1 MHRVSR
7 ATKRRIVRALAGRK
21 AIGRLRSFARNAL
34 VRLTSQVPRRGTV
47 PGLLSIIV
55 PVYDV
60 EEYLD
65 DCLKTLRFQQYW
77 NVEIVVVD
85 DGSPDNSLAIARRH
99 QLRDPRIRIIRRP
112 NGGLSAARNT
122 GVGAAR
128 GEFLAFADSDDTVP
142 PAGYRA
148 ALESLTETG
157 SDFAVLP
164 YRRIKGALILPAG
177 PRVQAVHR
185 ETRRAITVEDYPEIQ
200 ANVIMCSKVFRRDF
214 WDRQGLSFAEGVIYE
229 DQFASSEVYVR
240 ARAFDVLTVP
250 LYNWRIRVGSISRGQ
265 REVTNLR
272 AWFAA
277 ANESIRVLRQ
287 HGSSAAV
294 VTERVVHLLSTMPQ
308 FTSRV
313 SRSDQGFWEV
323 LHEELP
329 GLVGQLTREVYLSRV
344 PPQLKVLNHL
354 ITTGQRAAAEQ
365 FVLSGGRGMRTTR
378 MGEEE
383 VGHVAYLPFWH
394 DPATAVPDEYFRISD
409 DQARATCSI
418 RRVRVLA
425 PTTVEIE
432 AWAFIQNV
440 DLSGWD
446 FQVRANARAQ
456 GHEDVPLPVEQ
467 RFEQAIDELNVSGSG
482 YCDYRRGGV
491 VITIDTRV
499 LGAGTWK
506 VWLELTAGPLS
517 RSIVAGNPW
526 PFGSGM
532 LRQPVAA
539 GEGRAALAT
548 AESQGH
554 FRLEVFDNGL
564 VADRAVLQDGEV
576 RLRLKGP
583 VPQHITLLSPGRK
596 PVPGRPAT
604 GTPEGAWTAT
614 FPVPATG
621 PGNGNSATCWEV
633 HATSQGRKV
642 PVRFAPAGWEQEQGG
657 LLTWRAEVS
666 RAGELELWAHRRA
679 AQILGADIHESGI
692 TLRLR
697 TDGLDIAGLQAV
709 FESSGTTLYGAI
721 GDGPDGTLTVSLPF
735 FGERWGEADQLLP
748 SGTYRFFL
756 LHPATG
762 ESVQP
767 LAGPGFLDEL
777 PQDVLTPHVRVR
789 LRLRSG
795 KRAVSVVI
803 SGPVP
808 VSDRGTR
815 NQLRLQQLANQGK
828 ADERA
833 VFFRS
838 LYGEAA
844 NDSGLAIHH
853 ELRRRNSDLT
863 LYWSVQDLAVPVPE
877 GAVPVIEETAEWH
890 RRLGSAQY
898 VVLNVHQP
906 DWYLKPHGQVMVQT
920 YHGYPY
926 KGMGKAWWEF
936 TDMADKR
943 IASYLDRAAA
953 WDYLV
958 SPASYA
964 TPALLTA
971 FFTPEAASRVAV
983 IECGYP
989 RNDILLSGEGSKVRD
1004 RIRAVLDIDDGQ
1016 KAVLYAPTF
1025 RDHLSADGMTAVV
1038 GDLFDTQA
1046 AAEALGPDYVL
1057 LVRGHAFH
1065 ARGNAAR
1072 VRGGNIR
1079 DVTYYHD
1086 VMDLCLASD
1095 AAVLDYSSLRFD
1107 YALMRKP
1114 MIFHVPDEES
1124 YHAMRPAIMPYGPTA
1139 PGPRVRS
1146 TEEVVAALRDLDG
1159 VASRYR
1165 SAVETFISTYM
1176 ELEDGHAAERVVDTV
1191 FGALRP
1197 PVG

>member
-1 MHRVSR
+1 MS
-7 ATKRRIVRALAGRK
+7 ALGGRK
-21 AIGRLRSFARNAL
+21 AIRRLRSFSRNTL
-34 VRLTSQVPRRGTV
+34 VRLTSQVHRRGTV

-65 DCLKTLRFQQYW
+65 ECLGTLRFQQYTK
-77 NVEIVVVD
+77 VEIIVVD
-85 DGSPDNSLAIARRH
+85 DGSPDNSVAIARRQ

-122 GVGAAR
+122 GVAAAR

-142 PAGYRA
+142 AAGYRA
-148 ALESLTETG
+148 AVESLTETG

-164 YRRIKGALILPAG
+164 YRRIKGALVLPAG

-185 ETRRAITVEDYPEIQ
+185 EARRAITVDDYPEIQ
-200 ANVIMCSKVFRRDF
+200 ANVIMCSKIFRRDF

-229 DQFASSEVYVR
+229 DQFASSEVYAR

-250 LYNWRIRVGSISRGQ
+250 VYNWRIRAGSISKSQ
-265 REVTNLR
+265 RELANLR

-287 HGSSAAV
+287 AGSSAAV

-313 SRSDQGFWEV
+313 TRSDQGFWE
-323 LHEELP
+323 LLREQLP
-329 GLVGQLTREVYLSRV
+329 GLVGQLSRELYISRV
-344 PPQLKVLNHL
+344 PPQHKVLNHL
-354 ITTGQRAAAEQ
+354 IMTDQRPAAEQ
-365 FVLSGGRGMRTTR
+365 FIRSRGRGMRATR
-378 MGEEE
+378 VGEEE
-383 VGHVAYLPFWH
+383 VGHVAYLPFWR
-394 DPATAVPDEYFRISD
+394 DPATAVPDECFRISD
-409 DQARATCSI
+409 DQAQATCSI

-440 DLSGWD
+440 DMSDRDLE
-446 FQVRANARAQ
+446 VRAYARAR
-456 GHEDVPLPVEQ
+456 GHEDVPLQVKQ
-467 RFEQAIDELNVSGSG
+467 RFEQAIDELNVPGSG
-482 YCDYRRGGV
+482 YCDYRHGGL
-491 VITIDTRV
+491 VITVDTRA

-517 RSIVAGNPW
+517 RSVVAGNPW

-532 LRQPVAA
+532 LRHPVPA
-539 GEGRAALAT
+539 GEGRAAVAT
-548 AESQGH
+548 AERWGH
-554 FRLEVFDNGL
+554 FQLEVFDHGL
-564 VADRAVLQDGEV
+564 VAERAVVLDGEV
-576 RLRLKGP
+576 RLRLRGP
-583 VPQHITLLSPGRK
+583 VPQQIALLSAGRQR
-596 PVPGRPAT
+596 VQGRP
-604 GTPEGAWTAT
+604 GPVTPDRVWTVT
-614 FPVPATG
+614 FPVPSTRPRDRGFAM
-621 PGNGNSATCWEV
+621 CWEV
-633 HATSQGRKV
+633 RATSEGRQV
-642 PVRFAPAGWEQEQGG
+642 PVRFGPTVPWEQESGG
-657 LLTWRAEVS
+657 LLTWHAGVS
-666 RAGELELWAHRRA
+666 QTGELELWARQRA
-679 AQILGADIHESGI
+679 AQIVGADIDDSEI
-692 TLRLR
+692 TFRLR
-697 TDGLDIAGLQAV
+697 THGLDIADIQAV
-709 FESSGTTLYGAI
+709 FESSRTTSCGVVEV
-721 GDGPDGTLTVSLPF
+721 GPESTVTVRLPF
-735 FGERWGEADQLLP
+735 LEERWGEGGQQLL
-748 SGTYRFFL
+748 SGTYRFSL
-756 LHPATG
+756 VHLATG
-762 ESVQP
+762 ETVVP

-777 PQDVLTPHVRVR
+777 PQDVLTPQARVQLL
-789 LRLRSG
+789 LRRTEP
-795 KRAVSVVI
+795 RAVKVVV
-803 SGPVP
+803 SPPLP
-808 VSDRGTR
+808 VSDRGLR
-815 NQLRLQQLANQGK
+815 NQLRLQQVANQGK

-844 NDSGLAIHH
+844 NDSGLAIHR
-853 ELRRRNSDLT
+853 ELRRRNTALT

-877 GAVPVIEETAEWH
+877 GAVPVVEETAEWH
-890 RRLGSAQY
+890 QRLGSAQY
-898 VVLNVHQP
+898 VVLNLHQP
-906 DWYLKPHGQVMVQT
+906 DWYRKPPGQVMVQT

-936 TDMADKR
+936 TDMPDER
-943 IASYLDRAAA
+943 IASYLDRAAV

-964 TPALLTA
+964 TPALLAA
-971 FFTPEAASRVAV
+971 FFTPEAASRVTV
-983 IECGYP
+983 IESGYP

-1004 RIRAVLDIDDGQ
+1004 KIRAVLDIDEGQ

-1025 RDHLSADGMTAVV
+1025 RDDLSSDGLTAVV

-1046 AAEALGPDYVL
+1046 AAEALGPHYVL

-1072 VRGGNIR
+1072 ARGENIR

-1095 AAVLDYSSLRFD
+1095 AAILDYSSLRFD
-1107 YALMRKP
+1107 YALTRKP
-1114 MIFHVPDEES
+1114 MIFYVPDEES

-1139 PGPRVRS
+1139 PGPHVRS

-1159 VASRYR
+1159 VGRRYR

-1176 ELEDGHAAERVVDTV
+1176 ELEDGHASERVVDTV
-1191 FGALRP
+1191 FGPLHP
-1197 PVG
+1197 PTD

>member
-1 MHRVSR
+1 VG
-7 ATKRRIVRALAGRK
+7 ALAGLK
-21 AIGRLRSFARNAL
+21 SIGRLRSFSRNTL
-34 VRLTSQVPRRGTV
+34 VRLTSEVHRRGTV

-55 PVYDV
+55 PVYAV

-65 DCLKTLRFQQYW
+65 ECLATLRFQQYPK
-77 NVEIVVVD
+77 VEIVVVD
-85 DGSPDNSLAIARRH
+85 DGSPDNSFAIARRH

-112 NGGLSAARNT
+112 NGGLSAARNA
-122 GVGAAR
+122 GVAAAR
-128 GEFLAFADSDDTVP
+128 GEFLAFADSDDTVHA
-142 PAGYRA
+142 AGYRA
-148 ALESLTETG
+148 AVASLTETG

-177 PRVQAVHR
+177 PRVQAAHR
-185 ETRRAITVEDYPEIQ
+185 ETRRAITVDDFPEIQ

-214 WDRQGLSFAEGVIYE
+214 WDRHGLSFAEGVIYE
-229 DQFASSEVYVR
+229 DQFASSEVYAR
-240 ARAFDVLTVP
+240 ARAFDVLTAP
-250 LYNWRIRVGSISRGQ
+250 GYNWRIRAGSISNGQ
-265 REVTNLR
+265 REIANLR
-272 AWFAA
+272 SWFAA

-287 HGSSAAV
+287 RDSSATV
-294 VTERVVHLLSTMPQ
+294 VTQRVVHLLANTLPQ

-313 SRSDQGFWEV
+313 TRSDQGFWE
-323 LHEELP
+323 LLREELP
-329 GLVGQLTREVYLSRV
+329 GLAGQLSRELYLSRV
-344 PPQLKVLNHL
+344 PAQQKVLNHL
-354 ITTGQRAAAEQ
+354 IMTDQRAAAER
-365 FVLSGGRGMRTTR
+365 FIRSGGRGMRTTR
-378 MGEEE
+378 VGEED
-383 VGHVAYLPFWH
+383 VGHVAYLTFWR
-394 DPATAVPDEYFRISD
+394 DPATAVPDECFRVSE

-418 RRVRVLA
+418 RRVRVPA
-425 PTTVEIE
+425 PTTVEIQ

-440 DLSGWD
+440 ELSERDL
-446 FQVRANARAQ
+446 QVRAYARAR
-456 GHEDVPLPVEQ
+456 GHEDVPLQVEQ
-467 RFEQAIDELNVSGSG
+467 RFEQAIDEWSVTGSG

-491 VITIDTRV
+491 VITVDTRA
-499 LGAGTWK
+499 LGAGTWQ

-517 RSIVAGNPW
+517 RSVVAGNPW

-532 LRQPVAA
+532 LRHSVAA
-539 GEGRAALAT
+539 GEGQAAVAT
-548 AESQGH
+548 AEHRGH
-554 FRLEVFDNGL
+554 FRLEVFDPGL
-564 VADRAVLQDGEV
+564 VAERAVVQDGEV

-596 PVPGRPAT
+596 PVPGRPVT
-604 GTPEGAWTAT
+604 GTPEGVWTAT

-621 PGNGNSATCWEV
+621 PGSGNSATRWEV
-633 HATSQGRKV
+633 HATNQGQKV
-642 PVRFAPAGWEQEQGG
+642 PVRFAPAVPSEQEQGG
-657 LLTWRAEVS
+657 LLTWRAGVS
-666 RAGELELWAHRRA
+666 GAGELELWAHPRA
-679 AQILGADIHESGI
+679 AQILGADIHDSGI
-692 TLRLR
+692 TFRLR
-697 TDGLDIAGLQAV
+697 THGLDIAGFQAV
-709 FESSGTTLYGAI
+709 FESSGTTSYGAV
-721 GDGPDGTLTVSLPF
+721 GEDADGTLAVSLPF
-735 FGERWGEADQLLP
+735 FGERWGEAGQLLP
-748 SGTYRFFL
+748 SGTYRFVL
-756 LHPATG
+756 VHQATG
-762 ESVQP
+762 ESVVP

-777 PQDVLTPHVRVR
+777 PQDVLTPHARVQ
-789 LRLRSG
+789 LRLRRG

-853 ELRRRNSDLT
+853 ELRRRNCDLT
-863 LYWSVQDLAVPVPE
+863 LYWSVQDLAVPLPE
-877 GAVPVIEETAEWH
+877 GAVPVVEGTAEWH

-906 DWYLKPHGQVMVQT
+906 EWYLKPPGQVMVQT

-943 IASYLDRAAA
+943 IASYLDRAAE

-964 TPALLTA
+964 TPALLAA
-971 FFTPEAASRVAV
+971 FFTPEAASRVTV
-983 IECGYP
+983 IESGYP
-989 RNDILLSGEGSKVRD
+989 RNDILVSGEGSKVRD
-1004 RIRAVLDIDDGQ
+1004 RIRAVLDIDEGQ

-1025 RDHLSADGMTAVV
+1025 RDHLSADGMTAMV

-1057 LVRGHAFH
+1057 LLRGHAFH

-1114 MIFHVPDEES
+1114 MIFHVPDEKA

-1139 PGPRVRS
+1139 PGPHVRS
-1146 TEEVVAALRDLDG
+1146 TEEVVAALRELDQ

-1176 ELEDGHAAERVVDTV
+1176 ELEDGHASARVADTV
-1191 FGALRP
+1191 FGPLRP
-1197 PVG
+1197 TVG